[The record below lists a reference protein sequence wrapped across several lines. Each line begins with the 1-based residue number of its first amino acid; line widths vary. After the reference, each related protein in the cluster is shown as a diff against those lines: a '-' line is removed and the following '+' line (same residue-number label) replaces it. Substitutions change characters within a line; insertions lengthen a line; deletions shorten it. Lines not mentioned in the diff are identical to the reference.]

1 MNATVW
7 DTRSRKYDAAIR
19 EHDALYEK
27 TFWSTKAL
35 LGDSDVVL
43 DYGCATGEFS
53 LDIASHVQ
61 RIQGID
67 TSAKMIELAK
77 KKALGR
83 QVRNVEFD
91 QINSFDQRLMSN
103 SFSAIL
109 AFSIFH
115 LLDDPSKALVRLSNL
130 LEPGGLLISQTPC
143 LGERSL
149 TFRCIVSLAQ
159 AVGIAPMIQSFRIAA
174 LESLVSGCGFEI
186 LETKIWD
193 KRNAIQWIVARKIC
207 NS

>member
-7 DTRSRKYDAAIR
+7 DTRCRKYDAAIR
-19 EHDALYEK
+19 EHDVLYEK
-27 TFWSTKAL
+27 TIRSTKAL

-115 LLDDPSKALVRLSNL
+115 LLDDPSKALVRLNNL

-149 TFRCIVSLAQ
+149 TFRCIVGLAQ

-186 LETKIWD
+186 LETKVWD